1 METRRRARIV
11 IADDHALLGEACK
24 NILEPEFE
32 VIAVVDNG
40 RALLETG
47 TRYHPDVA
55 LVDIGMPRLN
65 GLDAGEALRRLVPH
79 IKLVFLTMNMDAQ
92 VAAEALR
99 RGAAAYIVKNSASL
113 ELLTAI
119 REVLKGRLYLS
130 PMITEETLHVLLRKG
145 GLSEPDKRITARQQ
159 EVLQL
164 LAEGMSMKEV
174 ASVLHVRPGTVAF
187 HKYRAMEIL
196 GLRTNSELL
205 KYALTLRA
213 I

>member
-1 METRRRARIV
+1 METRHRARIV

-24 NILEPEFE
+24 KILEPEFE
-32 VIAVVDNG
+32 VIAVVNNG
-40 RALLETG
+40 RALLEIG
-47 TRYHPDVA
+47 AQYHPDVA
-55 LVDIGMPRLN
+55 LVDIGMPFLN
-65 GLDAGEALRRLVPH
+65 GLDAGEELRRLAPPL
-79 IKLVFLTMNMDAQ
+79 KLVFLTMNMDPQ
-92 VAAEALR
+92 VAAEAFR

-130 PMITEETLHVLLRKG
+130 SLITEETLRVLLRRG
-145 GLSEPDKRITARQQ
+145 GRSEPDKRITARQQ

-205 KYALTLRA
+205 KYALTQRS
-213 I
+213 